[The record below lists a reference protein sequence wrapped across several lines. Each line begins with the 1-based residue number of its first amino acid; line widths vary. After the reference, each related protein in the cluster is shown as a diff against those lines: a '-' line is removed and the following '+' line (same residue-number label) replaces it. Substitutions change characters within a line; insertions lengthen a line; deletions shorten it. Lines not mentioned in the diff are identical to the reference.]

1 MATPINAYQRAALA
15 AYADG
20 DLQPFLE
27 AATGQ
32 EDLIQ
37 RLEADYDDV
46 MPVFLVKE
54 LASATDTSDA
64 LTRLEDAMQ
73 ELSQSAD
80 AVLRTALP
88 AAA

>member
-20 DLQPFLE
+20 DLQHILDE
-27 AATGQ
+27 AAGQ

-37 RLEADYDDV
+37 RLENEYDDV
-46 MPVFLVKE
+46 MPVFLMKE
-54 LASATDTSDA
+54 LASATDATDA
-64 LTRLEDAMQ
+64 LTRLEEAIQD
-73 ELSQSAD
+73 LSQAAD